1 MYSYDTVLKALDL
14 YNKNKSYNKTASS
27 LKLYRQTVTNWIKK
41 YKNNL
46 SSLNDRII
54 THMKKNFSID
64 IKFNF
69 NNESIIEF
77 IKNTIKANPFLTKK
91 EMMIKIFN
99 KFNVKIHN
107 KKLSLIYKKLN
118 LTKKKAK
125 KRIAKDEN
133 FIDTISEARTKFI
146 NNINTI
152 DKDKIISIDE
162 TGINNVLNNL
172 FGYSEKGHDIN
183 IPISNKKNKN
193 NSIII
198 ALTTSGIIHYDIH
211 QESINADIFYNFI
224 MKVISKLKEKNY
236 IFLFDNI
243 KFHQNKELLNLIS
256 INGHQYIFTPNYSPD
271 LNPIENVNG
280 ILKQTVDKLILNDIS
295 DSNIIDKKIS
305 SSEIK
310 EKRID
315 KNKKLKEEILK
326 IKNDNITKIKS
337 ILKEKNIDK
346 KNKKKIMDENK
357 NEIKNIIKKI
367 KTELNNELKKNIHFI
382 KHKNIINYIS
392 KAIEQFNLNYDKE
405 QIRNIYKHA
414 FNFDYTLIKK
424 ELKDRI
430 IFTK

>member
-1 MYSYDTVLKALDL
+1 
-14 YNKNKSYNKTASS
+14 
-27 LKLYRQTVTNWIKK
+27 
-41 YKNNL
+41 
-46 SSLNDRII
+46 
-54 THMKKNFSID
+54 
-64 IKFNF
+64 
-69 NNESIIEF
+69 
-77 IKNTIKANPFLTKK
+77 
-91 EMMIKIFN
+91 
-99 KFNVKIHN
+99 
-107 KKLSLIYKKLN
+107 
-118 LTKKKAK
+118 
-125 KRIAKDEN
+125 
-133 FIDTISEARTKFI
+133 
-146 NNINTI
+146 
-152 DKDKIISIDE
+152 
-162 TGINNVLNNL
+162 
-172 FGYSEKGHDIN
+172 
-183 IPISNKKNKN
+183 
-193 NSIII
+193 
-198 ALTTSGIIHYDIH
+198 
-211 QESINADIFYNFI
+211 

-430 IFTK
+430 IFTKIT